1 MNKDEK
7 DIAEIAAVGLG
18 AFVVWKLIKGLIG
31 VAVLVAAI
39 YFGVHYLVGWHRAI
53 PAGQVIFEDMRR
65 LLIQGTNHIR
75 GLQ

>member
-7 DIAEIAAVGLG
+7 DIAEIAAAGLG
-18 AFVVWKLIKGLIG
+18 VFVVWKLIKFLFGIAILF
-31 VAVLVAAI
+31 AAI

-65 LLIQGTNHIR
+65 LLIQGTNYIKGMH
-75 GLQ
+75 